1 MLKMAKSKSKLKP
14 EDFVVIKLS
23 KDHKKA
29 IDNFDCENEDLNEFI
44 QEDAL
49 LQQERNLSV
58 TYLYFLKKNM
68 SHLTGFIT
76 LSADMVNLKK
86 IRKDLRERFL
96 EKNIKYHP
104 LPALKICRMG
114 VDINLQGSGIGTI
127 MFFFSLGTIIE
138 INKKIGCR
146 FLYVDAKH
154 ESINFYKK
162 LGFQFY
168 KKDKEDKRI
177 TTPFYIDCLEYEK
190 IVKHK

>member
-1 MLKMAKSKSKLKP
+1 MAKDNLKP
-14 EDFVVIKLS
+14 ENFVVVKLS
-23 KDHKKA
+23 KEHKQVL
-29 IDNFDCENEDLNEFI
+29 DNFNCGNEDLNEFI

-49 LQQERNLSV
+49 IQQERNLSV

-68 SHLTGFIT
+68 SSVCGFIT
-76 LSADMVNLKK
+76 LSADMVNLKN
-86 IRKDLRERFL
+86 IREDLRKRFL

-114 VDINLQGSGIGTI
+114 VDESLKCRGLGTI
-127 MFFFSLGTIIE
+127 MFYFSLGTIRE

-154 ESINFYKK
+154 ESIHFYKK

-168 KKDKEDKRI
+168 KKDEKDKRE
-177 TTPFYIDCLEYEK
+177 TTPFYMDCLEYEFV
-190 IVKHK
+190 IKHK